1 MPGPL
6 IWVEPNTPLPD
17 AEHGL
22 TEPPGLVAAGLDL
35 SVPRLIEAYRKGIFP
50 WFSDG
55 DPVLWW
61 SPDPRMVL
69 QTHELHVSKSLAKQL
84 RQIERAQNEGDFRV
98 VVTLN
103 QAFDAVI
110 QGCATRGATGRRD
123 ADTWI
128 TQEMLA
134 VYRQWHA
141 AGGAHSVET
150 WVDGKLAGGLYGVGL
165 GRMFFG
171 ESMFT
176 RVPNASK
183 LALVH
188 LVRFLQEQ
196 HVALIDCQ
204 MQTEHLASLGARA
217 IDRPAFIRHVRQAV
231 DEAPLD
237 WQPGWMSPAGKR
249 HPGLPVGV
257 ESKPIQATGS

>member
-6 IWVEPNTPLPD
+6 IWVEPHTPLPD
-17 AEHGL
+17 AEHAL
-22 TEPPGLVAAGLDL
+22 AQPAGLVAAGLDL
-35 SVPRLIEAYRKGIFP
+35 NVPRLLEAYRKGIFP

-69 QTHELHVSKSLAKQL
+69 YTHELHVSKSLAKQL
-84 RQIERAQNEGDFRV
+84 RQIARHQHDGDFRV

-110 QGCATRGATGRRD
+110 RGCAARGAADG
-123 ADTWI
+123 AGQDTWI
-128 TQEMLA
+128 TPEMVE

-150 WVDGKLAGGLYGVGL
+150 WIDGKLAGGLYGVGL

-176 RVPNASK
+176 RAPNASK

-188 LVRFLQEQ
+188 LVRFLKDQ
-196 HVALIDCQ
+196 HVAFIDCQ
-204 MQTEHLASLGARA
+204 MQTEHLASLGART
-217 IDRPAFIRHVRQAV
+217 IDRPSFIRHVQQAV
-231 DEAPLD
+231 DHAPLD
-237 WQPGWMSPAGKR
+237 WQAGWMSPTGER
-249 HPGLPVGV
+249 HMGLPAGM
-257 ESKPIQATGS
+257 SGHCFLGHP